1 MRAIDINSFFAS
13 IASITN
19 SNKGDISVQR
29 GGIVGGGI
37 QIDYFFLVFWFQAS
51 ILLFLSFRGV
61 VFITSMKKAGCIEN
75 SIFRRL

>member
-37 QIDYFFLVFWFQAS
+37 QIDYFFWFSGFKQVF
-51 ILLFLSFRGV
+51 LFLSFRGV

>member
-37 QIDYFFLVFWFQAS
+37 QIDYFSGFLVSSKYFC
-51 ILLFLSFRGV
+51 
-61 VFITSMKKAGCIEN
+61 FIFSWCGLYHKYEKGG
-75 SIFRRL
+75 LH

>member
-37 QIDYFFLVFWFQAS
+37 QIDYFFWFSGFKQVF
-51 ILLFLSFRGV
+51 LFYLFVVWSLSQV
-61 VFITSMKKAGCIEN
+61 
-75 SIFRRL
+75 